1 MYCSNSKITVRRGTE
16 VTRLDGKHV
25 FESTTLV
32 DADGGPQQ
40 DFLGPGKGERRARG
54 RATPPCAVWQQFSSP
69 NQSCVRSVL
78 ISR

>member
-32 DADGGPQQ
+32 DPDGWTA
-40 DFLGPGKGERRARG
+40 ARL
-54 RATPPCAVWQQFSSP
+54 PWPWQ
-69 NQSCVRSVL
+69 R
-78 ISR
+78 